1 MVLSDFEIK
10 KRLKAGDIT
19 IKPIIDWD
27 IQIQPA
33 SVDLRLGN
41 SFIVYKYTTNILDLK
56 SSDFSQY
63 YDIVEIN
70 DNGSYL
76 LMPHSFVLGTTLEW
90 IRVPADLVARVDGRS
105 TLGRLGV
112 LIHATAG
119 YVDPGFEGNITLE
132 LSNANVMPINLYP
145 GMRICQISFE
155 TLLGIVDK
163 PYGVNRESHYMGQK
177 GVTPPS
183 VFNKLK

>member
-1 MVLSDFEIK
+1 MILSDAEIK
-10 KRLKAGDIT
+10 KRLSKGEIVID
-19 IKPIIDWD
+19 PIIDWD
-27 IQIQPA
+27 NQIQPS

-41 SFIVYKYTTNILDLK
+41 SFIVYKYTTSVLDLK
-56 SSDFSQY
+56 CSDFSQY
-63 YDIVEIN
+63 YDVVEIDPN
-70 DNGSYL
+70 ESFL

-90 IRVPADLVARVDGRS
+90 IKVPVDLVARVDGRS

-132 LSNANVMPINLYP
+132 LSNVNIMPINLYP

-155 TLLGIVDK
+155 TLMGEVER
-163 PYGVNRESHYMGQK
+163 PYGINRKSHYLGQK